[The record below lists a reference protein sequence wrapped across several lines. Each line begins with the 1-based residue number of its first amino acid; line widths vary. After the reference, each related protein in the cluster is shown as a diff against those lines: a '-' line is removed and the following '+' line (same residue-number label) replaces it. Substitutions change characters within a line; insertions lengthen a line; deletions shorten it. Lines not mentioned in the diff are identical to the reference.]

1 MIYEW
6 SVLDQNDYVENTF
19 LAGADSSED
28 KRNPLMRFFV
38 KKHNLENS
46 NIWRFFVK
54 KSVEEIQIDFFCKVL
69 FPGYSKDRFVPTF
82 GGSRSHPNAT
92 HGGIGVFYDRN
103 CNDFIKP
110 IDTL

>member
-38 KKHNLENS
+38 KK
-46 NIWRFFVK
+46 
-54 KSVEEIQIDFFCKVL
+54 SVEEIQIDFFCKVL
-69 FPGYSKDRFVPTF
+69 YPGYSKDRFVPTF
-82 GGSRSHPNAT
+82 GGSHSHPNAT
-92 HGGIGVFYDRN
+92 HGGIGAFYDRN

-110 IDTL
+110 IDTP

>member
-6 SVLDQNDYVENTF
+6 SVLDQNDFVENTF

-28 KRNPLMRFFV
+28 KRNPLM
-38 KKHNLENS
+38 
-46 NIWRFFVK
+46 RFFVK

-82 GGSRSHPNAT
+82 GGLRSHPNAT
-92 HGGIGVFYDRN
+92 HGAIGVFYDRN
-103 CNDFIKP
+103 CNDFIRP
-110 IDTL
+110 IDTP